1 MQKRPTVEVLF
12 GKVLRQMRE
21 EKGLTQEKMA
31 ELADV
36 DRTYI
41 YRLENGLRSPS
52 LDIIFRLADTL
63 NISPGALLERV
74 SKLR

>member
-1 MQKRPTVEVLF
+1 MQKRPSVEAIF
-12 GKVLRQMRE
+12 GKVLRQIRE
-21 EKGLTQEKMA
+21 ERGLTQEKMA

-52 LDIIFRLADTL
+52 LDVIFRVADAL
-63 NISPGALLERV
+63 KISPGAILDRV
-74 SKLR
+74 NRLR

>member
-1 MQKRPTVEVLF
+1 MQKRPSVEVIF

-31 ELADV
+31 ELAEI

-52 LDIIFRLADTL
+52 LAILFRVADAL
-63 NISPGALLERV
+63 QISPGALLDRV
-74 SKLR
+74 NKLR

>member
-1 MQKRPTVEVLF
+1 MQKRPSVEVIF
-12 GKVLRQMRE
+12 GKVLRQLRE

-31 ELADV
+31 ELAEI

-52 LDIIFRLADTL
+52 LDVIFRLADSM
-63 NISPGALLERV
+63 NVSPGAILDKV
-74 SKLR
+74 NKLR

>member
-1 MQKRPTVEVLF
+1 MQKRPSVEAIF

-21 EKGLTQEKMA
+21 ERGLTQEKMA
-31 ELADV
+31 ELAEI

-52 LDIIFRLADTL
+52 LDVIFRVADAL
-63 NISPGALLERV
+63 DVSPAAILERV
-74 SKLR
+74 NDLR